1 MSTASTG
8 QVKEQAI
15 ITSRI
20 IKERIRRDNLA
31 AMEKLHQKESSGPRE
46 EQLEQEQI
54 QQEYVSES
62 DQEDLE
68 DYLGSSEPDLLP
80 QSVVEPA
87 IELTIDAEISQAL
100 KDIQEPQSMSLL
112 FPELEGENEAYPD

>member
-1 MSTASTG
+1 M
-8 QVKEQAI
+8 KEQAI

-20 IKERIRRDNLA
+20 IKERIRRDNMA